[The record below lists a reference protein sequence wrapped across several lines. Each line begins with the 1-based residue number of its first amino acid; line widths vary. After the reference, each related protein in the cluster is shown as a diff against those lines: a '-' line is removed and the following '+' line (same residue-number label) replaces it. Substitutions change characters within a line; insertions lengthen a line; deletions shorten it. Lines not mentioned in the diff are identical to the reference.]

1 MISKAVVRMLVS
13 YQMKDGENRL
23 LSRRQP
29 ASFRQHY
36 SDIRALGGSGS
47 GGSRGGS
54 SQLSSPVN
62 KGQIGLPADG
72 DDASEDAAVL
82 NGDKSE
88 AEGGDGWP
96 EAAGHGDAGGD
107 GDGDAV
113 EDLARGAARQGGLHA
128 EEVGVECR
136 GEEDLAHDD
145 FGGEGEE
152 AGGVVE
158 VVG

>member
-1 MISKAVVRMLVS
+1 
-13 YQMKDGENRL
+13 MKVGENRL

-36 SDIRALGGSGS
+36 SDIGALGSSGS
-47 GGSRGGS
+47 GGSGDGSGGSS

-72 DDASEDAAVL
+72 DDTSEDAAVL
-82 NGDKSE
+82 NGYKGK
-88 AEGGDGWP
+88 AEGSDGWP

-107 GDGDAV
+107 SDGDAI
-113 EDLARGAARQGGLHA
+113 EDLARGAARQGGLHP

-136 GEEDLAHDD
+136 GEEDLADD
-145 FGGEGEE
+145 NFGGEGEE